1 MRKTLNEGCFCGCN
15 STDLHPHEPYGG
27 RNRQLS
33 IKYGMVLAIDSK
45 EHSYVHDN
53 PKCPLDLEMKAYVRK
68 HFEDTYPELD
78 FIEIF
83 K

>member
-1 MRKTLNEGCFCGCN
+1 
-15 STDLHPHEPYGG
+15 
-27 RNRQLS
+27 
-33 IKYGMVLAIDSK
+33 MVLAIDNK
-45 EHSYVHDN
+45 EHRYVHDN